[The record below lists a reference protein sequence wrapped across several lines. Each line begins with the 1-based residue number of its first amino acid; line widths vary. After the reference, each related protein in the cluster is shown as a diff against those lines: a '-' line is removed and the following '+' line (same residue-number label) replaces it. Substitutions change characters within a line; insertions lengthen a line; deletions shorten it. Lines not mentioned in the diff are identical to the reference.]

1 MDINEVETKR
11 SMQRIDEK
19 KRNNETKNWF
29 FGKVKQDSQTQSQTN
44 QKKEIRSK
52 VIKLEMKKE
61 MSHRYP

>member
-11 SMQRIDEK
+11 AMQRIDEK